1 MPCSNKLLLTYESL
15 RSNLYEFFRRFI
27 KMIQLKP
34 TEAELNILNV
44 LWERESATVREVHE
58 VLSRDKST
66 GYTTVLKTM
75 QIMDEKGLVERD
87 RHGKAH
93 HGKAHIYRAK
103 LKQKEAQRNFVANL
117 LDKVFGGSA
126 KQLVLQALESQP
138 ASVEEMREIREILKQ
153 AEEEAQKS
161 DKN

>member
-1 MPCSNKLLLTYESL
+1 MT
-15 RSNLYEFFRRFI
+15 
-27 KMIQLKP
+27 QLKP
-34 TEAELNILNV
+34 TEAELNILNI
-44 LWERESATVREVHE
+44 LWERESATVREVYE
-58 VLSRDKST
+58 ILSRDKSI

-87 RHGKAH
+87 KHGV
-93 HGKAHIYRAK
+93 AHIYRAK

-138 ASVEEMREIREILKQ
+138 ASAEEMKEIREILKQ
-153 AEEEAQKS
+153 AEEEARIN

>member
-1 MPCSNKLLLTYESL
+1 MRCSNKLLLTYESF
-15 RSNLYEFFRRFI
+15 RSKLYEFFRMNI

-44 LWERESATVREVHE
+44 LWEREPATVREVYE
-58 VLSRDKST
+58 VLSRDKSI

-87 RHGKAH
+87 RDGKAH
-93 HGKAHIYRAK
+93 VYRAK

>member
-1 MPCSNKLLLTYESL
+1 M
-15 RSNLYEFFRRFI
+15 
-27 KMIQLKP
+27 MQLKP

-44 LWERESATVREVHE
+44 LWAREPATVREVYE
-58 VLSRDKST
+58 VLSQDKSM

-87 RHGKAH
+87 RDGKAH
-93 HGKAHIYRAK
+93 VYRAR

-138 ASVEEMREIREILKQ
+138 ASVKEMREIREILKQ
-153 AEEEAQKS
+153 AEEEAQKD
-161 DKN
+161 DKH

>member
-1 MPCSNKLLLTYESL
+1 MLCLKKLLLTYEIF
-15 RSNLYEFFRRFI
+15 RSMLYKRFRMNM
-27 KMIQLKP
+27 KMTQLKP

-44 LWERESATVREVHE
+44 LWEREAATVREVYE
-58 VLSRDKST
+58 VLSRDKLI

-75 QIMDEKGLVERD
+75 QIMHEKGLVERD
-87 RHGKAH
+87 R

-138 ASVEEMREIREILKQ
+138 ASVEEMKEIREILKQ
-153 AEEEAQKS
+153 AEKEAQNS
-161 DKN
+161 DKH

>member
-1 MPCSNKLLLTYESL
+1 
-15 RSNLYEFFRRFI
+15 
-27 KMIQLKP
+27 
-34 TEAELNILNV
+34 
-44 LWERESATVREVHE
+44 
-58 VLSRDKST
+58 
-66 GYTTVLKTM
+66 
-75 QIMDEKGLVERD
+75 MDEKGLVERD

-93 HGKAHIYRAK
+93 VYRAK

-126 KQLVLQALESQP
+126 KQLVMQALESQP

>member
-1 MPCSNKLLLTYESL
+1 MT
-15 RSNLYEFFRRFI
+15 
-27 KMIQLKP
+27 QLKP

-44 LWERESATVREVHE
+44 LWEREPATVREVYE
-58 VLSRDKST
+58 VLSRDKSI

-87 RHGKAH
+87 RRGKAH
-93 HGKAHIYRAK
+93 VYRAK
-103 LKQKEAQRNFVANL
+103 LGRKEAQRNFVANL

-138 ASVEEMREIREILKQ
+138 ASVQEMKEIREILKQ
-153 AEEEAQKS
+153 AEREATAQKS
-161 DKN
+161 DKNPNI

>member
-1 MPCSNKLLLTYESL
+1 MT
-15 RSNLYEFFRRFI
+15 
-27 KMIQLKP
+27 QLKP
-34 TEAELNILNV
+34 TEAELNILNI
-44 LWERESATVREVHE
+44 LWEREPATVREVYE
-58 VLSRDKST
+58 VLSRDKSI

-93 HGKAHIYRAK
+93 VYCAK
-103 LKQKEAQRNFVANL
+103 LKQKEAQRNFVVNL

-138 ASVEEMREIREILKQ
+138 ASIEEMKEIREILKQ
-153 AEEEAQKS
+153 AEEEARIN

>member
-1 MPCSNKLLLTYESL
+1 
-15 RSNLYEFFRRFI
+15 
-27 KMIQLKP
+27 MIQLKP

-44 LWERESATVREVHE
+44 LWEREQATVREVHE
-58 VLSRDKST
+58 VLSQHQST

-93 HGKAHIYRAK
+93 VYRAK
-103 LKQKEAQRNFVANL
+103 LEQKEAQRNFVANL

-138 ASVEEMREIREILKQ
+138 ASVEEMREIREVLKQ